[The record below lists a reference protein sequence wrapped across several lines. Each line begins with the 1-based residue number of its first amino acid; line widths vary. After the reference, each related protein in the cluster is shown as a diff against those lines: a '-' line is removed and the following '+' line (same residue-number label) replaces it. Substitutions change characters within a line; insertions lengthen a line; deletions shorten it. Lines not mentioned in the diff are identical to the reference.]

1 MTQAECRTF
10 RLHQRADAPAAG
22 LASFRMTT
30 EVVDGHDSVFYVK
43 GCKLDRF
50 RANPVI
56 LLDHRNEVRSIAAN
70 VDMIQVVEENGVG
83 SIDLGLRFAET
94 ENPNDAGSFAAR
106 LYRAGFLRAM
116 SHKFEPIK
124 VRFSEQF
131 TPEEKARWPDLS
143 RYGYIIDEWELM
155 EASFVAIGSNP
166 LALKRALEAGDLTEE
181 DLARL
186 APAAPPAPVRPRR
199 AATSREASVQIDGAV
214 IVSRID
220 DLRAAM
226 EDSID
231 ALHAE
236 QQANHRVLMEA
247 VARGATP
254 SGPSS
259 VQQIATEKKLRE
271 LAEIGDRIHAACKG
285 IAAS

>member
-1 MTQAECRTF
+1 MTQAERRTF
-10 RLHQRADAPAAG
+10 RLHQRADAPKDG
-22 LASFRMTT
+22 MVWFRMTT
-30 EVVDGHDSVFYVK
+30 EIVDGHDSVFYVK

-56 LLDHRNEVRSIAAN
+56 LLDHENKVRSIAAN
-70 VDMIQVVEENGVG
+70 VDVIQIVEENGVG

-116 SHKFEPIK
+116 SHSFNPLK

-131 TPEEKARWPDLS
+131 TPEEKARWPELS
-143 RYGYIIDEWELM
+143 RYGYIIDEWELE
-155 EASFVAIGSNP
+155 EASFVAVGSNP
-166 LALKRALEAGDLTEE
+166 AALKRALDAGDLIEA

-186 APAAPPAPVRPRR
+186 APSVGAARPRR
-199 AATSREASVQIDGAV
+199 AASSREAAVQIDGAA
-214 IVSRID
+214 ILTRLD

-226 EDSID
+226 EDSLD

-236 QQANHRVLMEA
+236 QQANHRVLLEA

-254 SGPSS
+254 PAPPS
-259 VQQIATEKKLRE
+259 VQQIETEKKLRA
-271 LAEIGDRIHAACKG
+271 LAEIGDRIKAAC
-285 IAAS
+285 AVS